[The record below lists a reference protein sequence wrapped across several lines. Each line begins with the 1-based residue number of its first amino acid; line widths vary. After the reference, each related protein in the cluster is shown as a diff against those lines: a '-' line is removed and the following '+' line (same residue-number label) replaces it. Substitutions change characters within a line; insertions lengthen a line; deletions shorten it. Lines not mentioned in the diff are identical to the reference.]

1 MDRKPVLFS
10 ICTLIALFLAANSP
24 AECDRSMYLGVCQEL
39 VSAARSYEARS
50 TYHQNIARSIQ
61 MQIEAM
67 AKLPKNQGTIMALEN
82 LFAQYDQ
89 NRALENKF
97 RALFRQ
103 ANDEAE
109 RCMKSAE

>member
-1 MDRKPVLFS
+1 MA
-10 ICTLIALFLAANSP
+10 TAQP
-24 AECDRSMYLGVCQEL
+24 ADCDRSMYLGVCQEL
-39 VSAARSYEARS
+39 VNTARSYEARS

-61 MQIEAM
+61 VQIESM
-67 AKLPKNQGTIMALEN
+67 ARLPKNQGTIMVMEN

-89 NRALENKF
+89 NRALEIKF

-103 ANDEAE
+103 SNDDAD